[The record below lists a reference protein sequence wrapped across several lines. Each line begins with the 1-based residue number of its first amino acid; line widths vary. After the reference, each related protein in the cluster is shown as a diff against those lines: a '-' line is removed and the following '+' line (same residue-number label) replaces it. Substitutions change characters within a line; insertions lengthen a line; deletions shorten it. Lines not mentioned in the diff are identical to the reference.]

1 MSEWVRQVAFW
12 QLAREEKEVAC
23 SGDVDGAISVQDRL
37 PQRMGYGLRMGRGK
51 KKNPDNKRDFGSFSD
66 LLRAR
71 AGGRESDQDVTEQ
84 RGWTLESAGRT
95 VGDASSRGTDS
106 IRDRIMARPDGFGPM
121 EHGPAVYADIES
133 EEMRLLASF
142 RLRTV
147 FPEDVEVEVQGL
159 PEDPCES
166 DFADRV
172 DLRNQLIFTI
182 DGDDAKDYDDAI
194 GIVKLPNGNIEL
206 GVHIADVG
214 HYVQPGTALD
224 AEALARGTSVYLP
237 DQVVPMLPEKLSN
250 HLCSLVPHRD
260 RLAYSVLMEFTPEGK
275 RVGSRV
281 HKSVLRS
288 VHRNT
293 YRIVQDLLDGEDTEE
308 TREIRFLEQPLKLFR
323 EWTLTQQK
331 IRDSKGSLRMQSSE
345 RKFVFDDQ
353 HQVKAIVESDKFF
366 SQTLIEETAL
376 AANQAVGDLFR
387 KRGLPT
393 IYRVHPEKDL
403 EEIEGVAKMLLQHG
417 IRVPDKERLTGR
429 DIGRLIRIARRKSNS
444 EALIQRIMGLIE
456 RAVYQVKD
464 HVDVAKHFGLVR
476 EAYLHFTS
484 PIRRYP
490 DLVVHRWL
498 HAIEDRGKAA
508 EDELRTV
515 DLLQDL
521 NEKAMHS
528 SLQADIAEMAEKAV
542 GDLKVCQFV
551 VPHVG
556 EVHEAKVIRVS
567 LYGLEVRLPQFNIT
581 GFLPTRAIG
590 ERPKLKGSTLQI
602 SAGRK
607 LFSFTEGYMIAVS
620 IKEVDLIKK
629 NVFLELQAQ
638 RST

>member
-71 AGGRESDQDVTEQ
+71 GGGRESDQDVTEQ

-620 IKEVDLIKK
+620 IKEVDFLKLQ
-629 NVFLELQAQ
+629 VFLELQAQ